1 MERGLYIAASGM
13 LAEQVRQDQI
23 ANDLANAST
32 PGYKAD
38 RSAQASFADML
49 LQNSQTGADGRVP
62 EHGRSRRT
70 HRDDLEQG
78 PLQQTGDPLDIALQ
92 GDGFL
97 AVSTRSGTRYTRNG
111 QLSLDGQGRLVDRH
125 RLPRPRDERP
135 ADHRR
140 RRRRRTISISQGG
153 AVSVGGRTV
162 GTLGVVS
169 LTGADQAGRHALH
182 RRAGRP
188 AGGDHGQQGFL
199 EGSGVEPARAM
210 VDMIVSLRAYES
222 SQRVIHAIDDTLGR
236 ATTRW
241 DRPPASRGG

>member
-49 LQNSQTGADGRVP
+49 LQNSQTGQTVGSLSMGAHVARIVT
-62 EHGRSRRT
+62 S
-70 HRDDLEQG
+70 LEQG

-97 AVSTRSGTRYTRNG
+97 SVSTGTGTRYTRNG
-111 QLSLDGQGRLVDRH
+111 QLSLDSQGRLMTVTGY
-125 RLPRPRDERP
+125 LVLGTNGQPIT
-135 ADHRR
+135 ATGA
-140 RRRRRTISISQGG
+140 RTPDDISISQ
-153 AVSVGGRTV
+153 AAVVSVQGRTV

-169 LTGADQAGRHALH
+169 LTGATKEGDTLFTGAAGP
-182 RRAGRP
+182 RP
-188 AGGDHGQQGFL
+188 AGTTVDQGYL

-222 SQRVIHAIDDTLGR
+222 SQRVLHAIDDTLGR
-236 ATTRW
+236 ATTSVGS
-241 DRPPASRGG
+241 ATGA

>member
-49 LQNSQTGADGRVP
+49 LQNSQTAETVGSLSMGAHVARIVT
-62 EHGRSRRT
+62 S
-70 HRDDLEQG
+70 LQQG
-78 PLQQTGDPLDIALQ
+78 PLQQTGDPLDMALQ

-97 AVSTRSGTRYTRNG
+97 AVSTGAGTRYTRNG
-111 QLSLDGQGRLVDRH
+111 QLSLDSQGRLMTVTGY
-125 RLPRPRDERP
+125 LVLGTNGQPIT
-135 ADHRR
+135 ATGI
-140 RRRRRTISISQGG
+140 RTPDDISISQGG
-153 AVSVGGRTV
+153 VVSVRGRTV
-162 GTLGVVS
+162 GTLAVVS
-169 LTGADQAGRHALH
+169 LTGATKEGDTLFTGAAGP
-182 RRAGRP
+182 RP
-188 AGGDHGQQGFL
+188 AGTTVDQGYL

-222 SQRVIHAIDDTLGR
+222 SQRVLHAIDDTLGR
-236 ATTRW
+236 ATTSVGS
-241 DRPPASRGG
+241 ATGG